1 MKLLQM
7 GIALVLLGCHG
18 TPPPCPP
25 CQCPQQVECPP
36 VARIAA
42 SEPESLPPDLER
54 PEFEATEPRAI
65 EPPAPVE
72 PVVFPSECRVDSGPP
87 PPSARHKKWRRLAKI
102 HVGQSHLDTVDIS
115 PDETLLLVMSNN
127 EGSVRIYDLE
137 SRRLLGNYPMYSAG
151 TFDRGEAM
159 FWRGPGSEPRFIFG
173 NEEGITLYDA
183 LTGKMVQR
191 LSQTP
196 CWEMRWSDDRTILMA
211 NLPRIPAQTS
221 QLAFYEVAGPE
232 SLTLSRTYSFDKR
245 MDGWDLACGNRLLA
259 ATFYPSDD
267 IRLYDLAQGEQ
278 PRPIWTVP
286 APTYSNSV
294 DISPRGDMLAVGG
307 NRLMLLDM
315 EDPSRRAEF
324 TKYNNN
330 LDTVRFHPDGGAIVT
345 TSYDGQVQVI
355 EPRLE
360 GKPLRR
366 LKLLKHQGTANV
378 YGIAFWANG
387 TRMATV
393 SGDRT
398 VRIWAMRGAK

>member
-1 MKLLQM
+1 
-7 GIALVLLGCHG
+7 
-18 TPPPCPP
+18 
-25 CQCPQQVECPP
+25 
-36 VARIAA
+36 
-42 SEPESLPPDLER
+42 
-54 PEFEATEPRAI
+54 
-65 EPPAPVE
+65 
-72 PVVFPSECRVDSGPP
+72 
-87 PPSARHKKWRRLAKI
+87 
-102 HVGQSHLDTVDIS
+102 
-115 PDETLLLVMSNN
+115 
-127 EGSVRIYDLE
+127 
-137 SRRLLGNYPMYSAG
+137 
-151 TFDRGEAM
+151 M

-183 LTGKMVQR
+183 LTGEMVQR
-191 LSQTP
+191 LSRTP

-245 MDGWDLACGNRLLA
+245 MDGWDLACENRLLA

-267 IRLYDLAQGEQ
+267 IRLYDLAQGIN

-315 EDPSRRAEF
+315 EDPGRRAEF

-355 EPRLE
+355 QPRLE
-360 GKPLRR
+360 GKPLKR

-378 YGIAFWANG
+378 YGIAFYANG
-387 TRMATV
+387 TRMVTV

-398 VRIWAMRGAK
+398 VRIWALRGAK

>member
-18 TPPPCPP
+18 TPPSCPP
-25 CQCPQQVECPP
+25 CQCPQQMECPP

-42 SEPESLPPDLER
+42 PEPESLPPDLER
-54 PEFEATEPRAI
+54 PEFEAAEPETG
-65 EPPAPVE
+65 EPSAPVE
-72 PVVFPSECRVDSGPP
+72 PAIFPIECRVDDEMP
-87 PPSARHKKWRRLAKI
+87 PPSARHKKWRKLARI
-102 HVGQSHLDTVDIS
+102 RVGQSHLDTVDVS

-137 SRRLLGNYPMYSAG
+137 SRRLLGNYPMYPAG
-151 TFDRGEAM
+151 TFDRGQAM
-159 FWRGPGSEPRFIFG
+159 FWRGPGSESRFIFG
-173 NEEGITLYDA
+173 NEDGIALYDA
-183 LTGKMVQR
+183 RTGEMVRQ
-191 LSQTP
+191 LSRTP
-196 CWEMRWSDDRTILMA
+196 CWELRWSDDRSILMA

-221 QLAFYEVAGPE
+221 QLVFYEVAGPE
-232 SLTLSRTYSFDKR
+232 SLTLSRTYSFDNR
-245 MDGWDLACGNRLLA
+245 MDGWDLACENRLLA

-267 IRLYDLAQGEQ
+267 IRLYDLAQGVK

-286 APTYSNSV
+286 APAYSNSV
-294 DISPRGDMLAVGG
+294 DISSRGDMLAVGG

-315 EDPSRRAEF
+315 EDPGRCAEF

-360 GKPLRR
+360 GKPLKR

-387 TRMATV
+387 TRMVTV

>member
-1 MKLLQM
+1 M
-7 GIALVLLGCHG
+7 
-18 TPPPCPP
+18 
-25 CQCPQQVECPP
+25 ECPP

-42 SEPESLPPDLER
+42 PEPESLTPDLER
-54 PEFEATEPRAI
+54 PEFEAAEPETM
-65 EPPAPVE
+65 EPSAPVE
-72 PVVFPSECRVDSGPP
+72 PAVFPSECRVDDEPP
-87 PPSARHKKWRRLAKI
+87 PPSARHKKWRKLARI
-102 HVGQSHLDTVDIS
+102 RVGQSHLDTVDIS

-137 SRRLLGNYPMYSAG
+137 SRRLLGNYPMYPAG

-159 FWRGPGSEPRFIFG
+159 FWRGPGNESRFIFG
-173 NEEGITLYDA
+173 NEDGIALYDA
-183 LTGKMVQR
+183 RTGEMVRQ
-191 LSQTP
+191 LSRTP
-196 CWEMRWSDDRTILMA
+196 CWELRWSDDRSILMA
-211 NLPRIPAQTS
+211 NLPSIPAQTS
-221 QLAFYEVAGPE
+221 KLIFYEVSGPE
-232 SLTLSRTYSFDKR
+232 SLTLSRTYSFDNR
-245 MDGWDLACGNRLLA
+245 MDGWDLTCENRLLA

-267 IRLYDLAQGEQ
+267 IRLFDLAQGVR

-294 DISPRGDMLAVGG
+294 DISPRGDTLAVGG

-315 EDPSRRAEF
+315 EDPNRRAEF

-330 LDTVRFHPDGGAIVT
+330 LDTVRFHPDGGAVVT

-360 GKPLRR
+360 GKPLKR

-378 YGIAFWANG
+378 YGIAFYANG
-387 TRMATV
+387 TRMVTV

-398 VRIWAMRGAK
+398 VRIWALRGVK